1 MKEAGSGPAGAGN
14 LQAYAEHCLGSPEV
28 ETKLAVSHEAWRAC
42 LAGELDFGIEGEPRP
57 IGFARFPER
66 PRRVDPRGL
75 PRRGIN
81 TVDGRVAL
89 LHAVAHIE
97 FSAIQLAWDHLYRF
111 RGLPQDYY
119 LDWLRVAAEEAE
131 HFTLV
136 RQRLRELG
144 ADYGDLPV
152 HGGLWSMA
160 EETAYD
166 VAARMALVPRFMEA
180 RGLDVTPGMIERLR
194 RAGMR
199 AASKCS
205 NASCMT
211 RSGTWPW
218 GRAGSGGSA
227 ISAGSI
233 RKSSISLW
241 WTVTCTAGRVGHSI
255 SNCAGAPASVTGSS
269 NCWSLPTFPAD
280 APAFRPLPGCRNGS
294 RYSARPVPGIP
305 RRCGRPSA
313 SPSSRRPQTPGRPA
327 VRPYPA
333 G

>member
-119 LDWLRVAAEEAE
+119 RDWLRVAAEEAE

-194 RAGMR
+194 RAGD
-199 AASKCS
+199 A
-205 NASCMT
+205 
-211 RSGTWPW
+211 RSVEVLERILHDEVGHVALGSRWFRWVCDQCGIDPEIEYFALVDRHLG
-218 GRAGSGGSA
+218 GRARGPFNLELRRR
-227 ISAGSI
+227 AGFSD
-233 RKSSISLW
+233 RELELLESS
-241 WTVTCTAGRVGHSI
+241 
-255 SNCAGAPASVTGSS
+255 
-269 NCWSLPTFPAD
+269 D
-280 APAFRPLPGCRNGS
+280 
-294 RYSARPVPGIP
+294 VP
-305 RRCGRPSA
+305 R
-313 SPSSRRPQTPGRPA
+313 
-327 VRPYPA
+327 
-333 G
+333 